1 MDIRI
6 PLFFI
11 AGMLCCLLAC
21 IPASADD
28 ACPCAG
34 SPSCTCDDQY
44 LDYYPLFCSCPF
56 GTNFTNLTYP
66 LCCSCPFNTTCRT
79 WPPLRPD
86 YFSADFSAN
95 IQTGPAPLTVLFE
108 DWSYGE
114 PDAWSWDFGDG
125 GTSTDQNPV
134 HTYTAPGSY
143 TVTLTISRTFL
154 DYNMWVTESRTVSK
168 PGFIQVTGS
177 ASQVQQAVSPVSE
190 ASASYTA
197 LPVNREQEIRKFL
210 SQSSGGGIRVVTG
223 SSSGSS
229 NPALVAMDTEGTSSF
244 FSLAQEEERYSRI
257 REVLDKSRIQGSS
270 RILEY
275 IH

>member
-6 PLFFI
+6 PLFFF
-11 AGMLCCLLAC
+11 AGMLCCVLAC

-79 WPPLRPD
+79 WPPLQPD

-95 IQTGPAPLTVLFE
+95 IQTGPAPLSVLFE
-108 DWSYGE
+108 DWSYGG
-114 PDAWSWDFGDG
+114 PDEWSWDFGDG
-125 GTSTDQNPV
+125 GTSAEQNPV
-134 HTYTAPGSY
+134 HTYVTPGSY
-143 TVTLTISRTFL
+143 TVTLTVTRTFL
-154 DYNMWVTESRTVSK
+154 DFNMWVTESRTVSK
-168 PGFIQVTGS
+168 PAFIQVTGS
-177 ASQVQQAVSPVSE
+177 SSQVQQAYSPASE

-197 LPVNREQEIRKFL
+197 LPINREQEIRKFL
-210 SQSSGGGIRVVTG
+210 SQSSGGGIRVV
-223 SSSGSS
+223 SGSTS
-229 NPALVAMDTEGTSSF
+229 GSLNPAPVTGDAAAKTTSDF
-244 FSLAQEEERYSRI
+244 TLEEERYSRI
-257 REVLDKSRIQGSS
+257 QELLDKSRIQGSS